1 VLLVGRNAEKVR
13 AAEETVNALGG
24 GKAHGL
30 VLDITQSDGPS
41 RAFDAAYE
49 AMGDVQVLVN
59 SAGVYIWKAMLEAS
73 DEDWQRTLDTQLF
86 APFRMA
92 RELGR
97 RVRARAPDTEGKPI
111 CATVI
116 NIGSI
121 HGVVGDATVVHQCA
135 AKAGL
140 IGLTRA
146 AAEALRP
153 LGIRDED
160 PEVLSLAVAKLNEF
174 QHDVETIQATIALD
188 GEALPGSPY
197 DLILATLALHAMV
210 GHDIDGPEA
219 EGRYELLFQG
229 LHDSLMPGGHLL
241 VGDHIG
247 TLGLYRQMKAMER
260 AGFTDVDCA
269 WRQDEFVVFGGRVPD

>member
-1 VLLVGRNAEKVR
+1 MKKPNWRKNLLRK
-13 AAEETVNALGG
+13 GG
-24 GKAHGL
+24 FWKNGYWYDLHLERRMPL
-30 VLDITQSDGPS
+30 VMP
-41 RAFDAAYE
+41 
-49 AMGDVQVLVN
+49 
-59 SAGVYIWKAMLEAS
+59 MLE
-73 DEDWQRTLDTQLF
+73 
-86 APFRMA
+86 
-92 RELGR
+92 EL
-97 RVRARAPDTEGKPI
+97 
-111 CATVI
+111 
-116 NIGSI
+116 
-121 HGVVGDATVVHQCA
+121 
-135 AKAGL
+135 L
-140 IGLTRA
+140 IA
-146 AAEALRP
+146 MPP
-153 LGIRDED
+153 LGPEASVCDLACGTGNAAFTVLSAYPLVRMTLLDED

-269 WRQDEFVVFGGRVPD
+269 WRQDDFVVFGGRVPD